1 MKFLFILL
9 FTFSLFSLP
18 VFNLNAETRNYLIK
32 MMGQPMGVSVEKRE
46 KIKKDDGSCVEN
58 ISWFTKLS
66 VSRGKSSLTTESRTK
81 ISVTCADF
89 RPISILSEV
98 KEGDSVKNV
107 NGFVKDDVFYASL
120 SKGGK
125 TEKHEF
131 ALEKNMT
138 FLGLITEKLSEKEL
152 ISGGEA
158 TVISEETLRP
168 GKILYKA
175 KKKNDML
182 EIHKKY
188 KDLPMVELRRNNRML
203 EMTVSNVISYEYKK
217 DVELDK
223 QDVSFD
229 VLDLSS
235 IENNGKKISRP
246 RKTKVVKMKI
256 SGNTEAFSESCGHKT
271 VKKRKNSKIV
281 VSDMKKRPG
290 CKKTDNLKHFL
301 KPSIHEETDSPEIRK
316 VVKKWDSFEKDE
328 KKLEAALDF
337 VHRHIKNKTYDHINL
352 SAKEVLLKKSGDCTE
367 HSTLLSA
374 LLKASEIPVKMVYG
388 IVLGKNNKFMFH
400 NWNEAYIDEN
410 WIPVD
415 ATFGKI
421 PADAAR
427 IAFVRSNGAS
437 SENEKV
443 AFAVLGIL
451 NNLSIEVISY
461 E

>member
-1 MKFLFILL
+1 
-9 FTFSLFSLP
+9 
-18 VFNLNAETRNYLIK
+18 
-32 MMGQPMGVSVEKRE
+32 
-46 KIKKDDGSCVEN
+46 
-58 ISWFTKLS
+58 
-66 VSRGKSSLTTESRTK
+66 
-81 ISVTCADF
+81 
-89 RPISILSEV
+89 
-98 KEGDSVKNV
+98 
-107 NGFVKDDVFYASL
+107 
-120 SKGGK
+120 
-125 TEKHEF
+125 
-131 ALEKNMT
+131 
-138 FLGLITEKLSEKEL
+138 
-152 ISGGEA
+152 
-158 TVISEETLRP
+158 
-168 GKILYKA
+168 
-175 KKKNDML
+175 
-182 EIHKKY
+182 
-188 KDLPMVELRRNNRML
+188 
-203 EMTVSNVISYEYKK
+203 
-217 DVELDK
+217 
-223 QDVSFD
+223 
-229 VLDLSS
+229 
-235 IENNGKKISRP
+235 
-246 RKTKVVKMKI
+246 
-256 SGNTEAFSESCGHKT
+256 
-271 VKKRKNSKIV
+271 
-281 VSDMKKRPG
+281 
-290 CKKTDNLKHFL
+290 HFL

-388 IVLGKNNKFMFH
+388 VVLGKNNKFMFH
-400 NWNEAYIDEN
+400 NWNEVYIDGN